1 MAQASVTHLI
11 ASHEESWEAAVRS
24 GVERADETL
33 AGLRGVEV
41 DRLQA
46 KVVDGRITEWRATF
60 NLKFLLASDMPFH
73 E

>member
-1 MAQASVTHLI
+1 MAEASVTHLI
-11 ASHEESWEAAVRS
+11 ASHDEGWEQAVRS

-33 AGLRGVEV
+33 AGLRGLEIE
-41 DRLQA
+41 RLQA
-46 KVVDGRITEWRATF
+46 KVEDGRIVEWRATF

>member
-11 ASHEESWEAAVRS
+11 ASHEDGWEAAVRS

-33 AGLRGVEV
+33 AGLRGVTVE
-41 DRLQA
+41 RLQA
-46 KVVDGRITEWRATF
+46 KVVNGAITEWRVTF
-60 NLKFLLASDMPFH
+60 NLTFLLAADLPFH